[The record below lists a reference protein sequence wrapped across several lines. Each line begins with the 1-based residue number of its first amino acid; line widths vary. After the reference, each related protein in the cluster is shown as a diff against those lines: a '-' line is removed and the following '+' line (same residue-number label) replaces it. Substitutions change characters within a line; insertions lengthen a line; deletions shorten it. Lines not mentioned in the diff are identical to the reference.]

1 MARAKCLVCGAELNT
16 STAYKVEIVGP
27 RTGKVTYK
35 YYCSEEEWLS
45 EQARKKK
52 AKEDKDK
59 AYYLICD
66 IMGEKEIINT
76 ALWKEWAIW
85 NKVADNEKIGKY
97 LEENKDQLISEIG
110 RLSSSEFAKIRYL
123 STIIKNRIKEFVP
136 RVEEKEI
143 PKVQVKIDETIY
155 ESPTHSLNR
164 RRSLADLEDDI

>member
-1 MARAKCLVCGAELNT
+1 MRAKCRICGRQLDTN
-16 STAYKVEIVGP
+16 TAYKVVDKN
-27 RTGKVTYK
+27 GKNK
-35 YYCSEEEWLS
+35 YYCNQDEFEAEEV
-45 EQARKKK
+45 RKKK

-59 AYYLICD
+59 VYRLICN
-66 IMGEKEIINT
+66 IMGEKEIIST
-76 ALWKEWAIW
+76 ALYKEWTVW

-97 LEENKDQLISEIG
+97 LEENRDYLSSVIG
-110 RLSSSEFAKIRYL
+110 RLDSSEFARIRYL
-123 STIIKNRIKEFVP
+123 STIIKDRIKEFVP

>member
-1 MARAKCLVCGAELNT
+1 MARAKCPVCGTELNT

-45 EQARKKK
+45 EEARKKK

-76 ALWKEWAIW
+76 ALWKEWVVW

-97 LEENKDQLISEIG
+97 LEENKSQLTSEIG
-110 RLSSSEFAKIRYL
+110 RLDSSEFAKIRYL
-123 STIIKNRIKEFVP
+123 SAIIKNGIKEFVP
-136 RVEEKEI
+136 RVEKKPVVIETVNEQPAMYVNTK
-143 PKVQVKIDETIY
+143 KI
-155 ESPTHSLNR
+155 NR
-164 RRSLADLEDDI
+164 RRGFAEEDD